1 MPFKPMR
8 WHDGQQKRTIFIV
21 REMVVNAEILLL
33 DSRSRYKVQTVALT
47 ELTAATE
54 IDFGGTQERKMK
66 ASLRRIAKKKG
77 TTKKARAAIEE
88 VLS

>member
-1 MPFKPMR
+1 MPFRPMR

-21 REMVVNAEILLL
+21 REMVKNAEILLL
-33 DSRSRYKVQTVALT
+33 DSMSRYKVVTISKIDLA
-47 ELTAATE
+47 EATE
-54 IDFGGTQERKMK
+54 IDFGGSQERKMK

-77 TTKKARAAIEE
+77 TTKKARTAIEE